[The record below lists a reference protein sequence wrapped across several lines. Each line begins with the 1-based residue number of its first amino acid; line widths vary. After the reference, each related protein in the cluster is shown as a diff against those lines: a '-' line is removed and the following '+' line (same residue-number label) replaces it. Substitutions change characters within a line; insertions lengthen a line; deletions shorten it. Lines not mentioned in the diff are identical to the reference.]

1 MPRELQW
8 VASAGFRLKG
18 ADDYRLDSGIL
29 DGARR
34 PRSRLRPKD
43 LQADARRS
51 ADANLPNSVRI
62 NSQAG
67 RHDLALLAFS
77 TGQDDPSPQR
87 QGLRRAPARRQRRQ
101 LSAFHLIQPQR
112 GQSVDPYDPLQNQES
127 PL

>member
-1 MPRELQW
+1 VGGVGGL
-8 VASAGFRLKG
+8 RLKG

-34 PRSRLRPKD
+34 PRSRLVPKTFKPM
-43 LQADARRS
+43 LGEAPTPLA
-51 ADANLPNSVRI
+51 NSVRI

-87 QGLRRAPARRQRRQ
+87 QGLRRAPARTPATSTQRVPPHP
-101 LSAFHLIQPQR
+101 APA
-112 GQSVDPYDPLQNQES
+112 GQSVDP
-127 PL
+127 